1 MKKIY
6 LIIFFIPML
15 LKSTVPEIPE
25 FDFEK
30 IINYDI
36 YSEKRTVWETS
47 FYDLKSFYLVVSSM
61 SIHLPIGDNFINSSY
76 FIAPTLLGKDGSL
89 IKITDTR
96 RTATYFDSLADTSH
110 WFPKILAD
118 ENKIRIIC
126 ERGYPGFMKYS
137 FNSHPVIFDFNYNLE
152 LQKVKTDTTY
162 FHPNQG
168 LYLVIKDGHYFY
180 GYNKLKFLKDS
191 NGYILKRWGVYYI
204 KEYKET
210 DNYLEDMHKDIEL
223 KFPSD
228 TVDTLLR
235 EIMNEFPFGIQKY
248 PNEGQI
254 SAYFYFKDTTGK
266 LYQRLCYFDK
276 EGNYLYC
283 NKEKLPPIFI
293 QLSPGD
299 PIFDKDGNVY
309 TFNRNLDKSESTP
322 PTLIKYDNKGNVIW
336 ETALPLDLK
345 ENDSLKVYIYRNNIE
360 AEFLD
365 SNHII
370 VFYSKYYYSSDKS
383 KIHFPFFYIYDTD
396 GNLLKAYEWDRTIE
410 GNTRWWLIQDIHKE
424 DDDHLFLIG
433 RPTSNMAIDGR
444 IIVSRIKFSTT
455 DVKDNTKIKISK
467 LEVYPNPAMDEINI
481 NMKDKIYNY
490 RITDILGKVIQTGKT
505 QGKININDLITGQYS
520 LEIIDNN
527 KTYFSKFIKK

>member
-1 MKKIY
+1 
-6 LIIFFIPML
+6 ML

-25 FDFEK
+25 FDYEK

-36 YSEKRTVWETS
+36 YSDNRTVWEVG
-47 FYDLKSFYLVVSSM
+47 FYDLKSFYLLVPNI
-61 SIHLPIGDNFINSSY
+61 SIKFPTRDDFTKGSF
-76 FIAPTLLGKDGSL
+76 FIAPTLLSKDGSI
-89 IKITDTR
+89 IKRTETR
-96 RTATYFDSLADTSH
+96 KTGTYFDSLRDTMHMLSYVVV
-110 WFPKILAD
+110 D

-126 ERGYPGFMKYS
+126 FRGFPGFLRIN
-137 FNSHPVIFDFNYNLE
+137 FDAPPVIFDFNYNLE

-162 FHPNQG
+162 FHPNHG
-168 LYLVIKDGHYFY
+168 SYLVIKDGHYYF
-180 GYNKLKFLKDS
+180 GYNDLKFLQDS
-191 NGYILKRWGVYYI
+191 NGNVLKRWGEYYI

-210 DNYLEDMHKDIEL
+210 DNYLEDMHKDIKL

-235 EIMNEFPFGIQKY
+235 ELMNDFTFGIQKY

-293 QLSPGD
+293 NFSLSG
-299 PIFDKDGNVY
+299 PIFDKDENAY

-322 PTLIKYDNKGNVIW
+322 PTLIKYDKNGNVIW
-336 ETALPLDLK
+336 ETALPLDLNEK
-345 ENDSLKVYIYRNNIE
+345 DSLKVYIYRNNIN
-360 AEFLD
+360 AKFLD

-370 VFYSKYYYSSDKS
+370 VFYSKYYYGPDKS
-383 KIHFPFFYIYDTD
+383 KIYFPFFYIYDTD

-410 GNTRWWLIQDIHKE
+410 GNSRWWLIQDIHKE

-433 RPTSNMAIDGR
+433 RPTSNMAIDDR

-455 DVKDNTKIKISK
+455 DVRDNTKNKITK

-481 NMKDKIYNY
+481 NMKDNIYNY
-490 RITDILGKVIQTGKT
+490 RIIDVLGKVIQTGKT
-505 QGKININDLITGQYS
+505 QGKININDLNTGQYS
-520 LEIIDNN
+520 LEVIDNN

>member
-6 LIIFFIPML
+6 LILFFVPML
-15 LKSTVPEIPE
+15 LKSMVPEIPE
-25 FDFEK
+25 FDYEK

-36 YSEKRTVWETS
+36 YSDNRTVWEVG
-47 FYDLKSFYLVVSSM
+47 FYDLKSFYLLVPNI
-61 SIHLPIGDNFINSSY
+61 SIKFPTRDDFTKGSF
-76 FIAPTLLGKDGSL
+76 FIAPTLLSKDGSI
-89 IKITDTR
+89 IKRTETR
-96 RTATYFDSLADTSH
+96 KTGTYFDSLADTAH
-110 WFPKILAD
+110 WFPNILAD

-126 ERGYPGFMKYS
+126 KRGYQGFMQYS

-152 LQKVKTDTTY
+152 LQKVKTDTSF
-162 FHPNQG
+162 FHP
-168 LYLVIKDGHYFY
+168 YTSAELVIKDGHYFY

-191 NGYILKRWGVYYI
+191 NGYILKRWGIYYI

-235 EIMNEFPFGIQKY
+235 EIMNEFPLEIQKY

-254 SAYFYFKDTTGK
+254 SAYFYFKDTLGK

-293 QLSPGD
+293 LGSSLGA
-299 PIFDKDGNVY
+299 IYDKDENAY

-322 PTLIKYDNKGNVIW
+322 PTLIKYDKKGNVIW

-345 ENDSLKVYIYRNNIE
+345 ENDSLKVYIYRNNII
-360 AEFLD
+360 AKFLD
-365 SNHII
+365 SNHIV

-410 GNTRWWLIQDIHKE
+410 GNSRWWLIQDIHKE

-433 RPTSNMAIDGR
+433 RPTSNMAIDDR
-444 IIVSRIKFSTT
+444 IIVSRIRFSAT
-455 DVKDNTKIKISK
+455 DVKDNTKNKITK

-481 NMKDKIYNY
+481 NMKDNIYNY
-490 RITDILGKVIQTGKT
+490 RIIDVLGKVIQTGKT
-505 QGKININDLITGQYS
+505 QGKININDLNTGQYS
-520 LEIIDNN
+520 LEVIDNN

>member
-6 LIIFFIPML
+6 LIIFFIPIL

-25 FDFEK
+25 FEFEK

-36 YSEKRTVWETS
+36 YSDNRTVWEVG
-47 FYDLKSFYLVVSSM
+47 FYDLKSFYLLVPN
-61 SIHLPIGDNFINSSY
+61 IHISLPIGYNLSNGSY
-76 FIAPTLLGKDGSL
+76 FIAPTLLGKDGSI
-89 IKITDTR
+89 IKRTETR
-96 RTATYFDSLADTSH
+96 KTGTCFDSLSDTTH
-110 WFPKILAD
+110 ILSYIVVD

-126 ERGYPGFMKYS
+126 KRGFRGYLSNKFI
-137 FNSHPVIFDFNYNLE
+137 SHPVIFDFNYNLE
-152 LQKVKTDTTY
+152 LQKVKTDTTL
-162 FHPNQG
+162 FHPNHG
-168 LYLVIKDGHYFY
+168 LYLVIKDGHYYF
-180 GYNKLKFLKDS
+180 GYNSLKFLQDS
-191 NGYILKRWGVYYI
+191 NGYELKRWGEYYI
-204 KEYKET
+204 KEYRET
-210 DNYLEDMHKDIEL
+210 DNYLEDMHKDIKL

-235 EIMNEFPFGIQKY
+235 ELMNEFTFRIQKY

-283 NKEKLPPIFI
+283 NKEKLPAVFI
-293 QLSPGD
+293 SGS
-299 PIFDKDGNVY
+299 IYDKDENVY

-345 ENDSLKVYIYRNNIE
+345 GNDSLKVYIYRNNIN
-360 AEFLD
+360 AKFLD
-365 SNHII
+365 SNHIV
-370 VFYSKYYYSSDKS
+370 VFYSKYYYGPDKS
-383 KIHFPFFYIYDTD
+383 MIHFPFFYIYDTD

-410 GNTRWWLIQDIHKE
+410 GNSRWWLIQDIHKE

-444 IIVSRIKFSTT
+444 IIVSRIRFSTT
-455 DVKDNTKIKISK
+455 DVKENTKNKILK

-481 NMKDKIYNY
+481 NMTENIYNY
-490 RITDILGKVIQTGKT
+490 RIIDALGKVIQTGKT

-520 LEIIDNN
+520 LEVIDNN